1 MSLKE
6 ELLFTSI
13 GLILI
18 TILFVS
24 LKHSKDEAKQ
34 EEQRR
39 VEMTKTIT
47 DENGK

>member
-1 MSLKE
+1 MNLKE
-6 ELLFTSI
+6 KLIFLSI
-13 GLILI
+13 GFILI

-34 EEQRR
+34 EQPLY
-39 VEMTKTIT
+39 KIIT